1 MGIPGILA
9 FPPYR
14 ISCRISLAHPPDIT
28 GHKWDIL
35 VISIDVRVKSA
46 IHCLKV
52 SDYLSLYIIKRC
64 RRRRRRRVKN
74 REGEGVGDPE
84 AELF

>member
-14 ISCRISLAHPPDIT
+14 IPSRISLAHPPDIV

-35 VISIDVRVKSA
+35 AISIAVRA
-46 IHCLKV
+46 ITLTEKLNIEKQHFSTGAYDRL
-52 SDYLSLYIIKRC
+52 
-64 RRRRRRRVKN
+64 
-74 REGEGVGDPE
+74 
-84 AELF
+84 

>member
-14 ISCRISLAHPPDIT
+14 ISCRISLVHPSDIA

-35 VISIDVRVKSA
+35 AISIAVRVYYNIKLHMSYNLTFYVLISRRQKRASA
-46 IHCLKV
+46 LITYARLN
-52 SDYLSLYIIKRC
+52 I
-64 RRRRRRRVKN
+64 
-74 REGEGVGDPE
+74 
-84 AELF
+84 